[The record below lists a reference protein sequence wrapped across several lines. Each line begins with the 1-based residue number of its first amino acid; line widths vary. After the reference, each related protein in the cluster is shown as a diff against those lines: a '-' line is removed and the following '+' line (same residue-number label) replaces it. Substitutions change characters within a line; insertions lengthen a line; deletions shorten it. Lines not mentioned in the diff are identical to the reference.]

1 MSSKDYSK
9 LFALEA
15 RINNTITCYEA
26 TQKKQEFG
34 GAFLKIIKLNCNGKY
49 LNDENSKVE
58 ILENEF

>member
-9 LFALEA
+9 LFTLEA

-26 TQKKQEFG
+26 AQKKQEFG
-34 GAFLKIIKLNCNGKY
+34 GAFLNIKKLNCDGKY

-58 ILENEF
+58 ILDNEF